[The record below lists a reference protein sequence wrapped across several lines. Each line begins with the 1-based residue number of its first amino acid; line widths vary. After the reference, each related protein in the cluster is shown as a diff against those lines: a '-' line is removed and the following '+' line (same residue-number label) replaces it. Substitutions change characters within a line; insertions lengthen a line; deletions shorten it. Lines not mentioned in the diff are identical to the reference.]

1 VLTVLRVS
9 GSLRL
14 FATAIL
20 ARVPATAL
28 GLVFVLRTKEL
39 TGSFAAAGTA
49 AGLYALAMAV
59 GAPALGRLVDRR
71 GAAAVLVVAALVDA
85 AALVGFALLPGT
97 VLVAF
102 GCAIVSGAATPP
114 VGPCLR
120 TLWPRLLDD
129 PRLTHAA
136 FSLESAGVE
145 VTYIAGP
152 VLIAGAIG
160 SWSTAAA
167 ALTSAGMLLAGTIV
181 FASSPVVRRWRPE
194 PADQA
199 TQSPLRAPGV
209 RTLAVVYVLIGLAF
223 GAVEVGVPATADAD
237 GSPHAAGLL
246 LGMWG
251 VGSLLGGLAA
261 ARASVPRD
269 RVRRLC
275 TMLALLAAG
284 HVLLALPAG
293 LLAFGALLLLAGAAI
308 APAFALAN
316 GLVDGVAP
324 SGTVTEA
331 FTWLTTG
338 VAGGLAA
345 GSALGGT
352 LAQGPG
358 AGAAFG
364 LAAAAL
370 LGAATYATTRR
381 SHLAP
386 ATYIRHESGQIPL
399 DKGI

>member
-1 VLTVLRVS
+1 VLDVLRVP
-9 GSLRL
+9 GSFRL
-14 FATAIL
+14 FATAML

-49 AGLYALAMAV
+49 AGLYALAMAL

-71 GAAAVLVVAALVDA
+71 GAPRVLAVAALVDA
-85 AALVGFALLPGT
+85 AALTAFALVPGGA
-97 VLVAF
+97 LLAF
-102 GCAIVSGAATPP
+102 ACAAVSGAATPP

-120 TLWPRLLDD
+120 TLWPRLLGD
-129 PRLTHAA
+129 PDLAHAA

-160 SWSTAAA
+160 SWSTAAS
-167 ALTSAGMLLAGTIV
+167 ALTSAAMLFGGTLV
-181 FASSPVVRRWRPE
+181 FVSSPVVRAGRAAGERGGGR
-194 PADQA
+194 
-199 TQSPLRAPGV
+199 SPLRARGV

-246 LGMWG
+246 LGLWG

-269 RVRRLC
+269 RARRLC
-275 TMLALLAAG
+275 TLLALLAAG
-284 HVLLALPAG
+284 HVLLAVPAG
-293 LLAFGALLLLAGAAI
+293 LFVFGALLLLAGAAI
-308 APAFALAN
+308 APAFAIAN

-324 SGTVTEA
+324 AGTVTEA

-338 VAGGLAA
+338 VASGLAA

-358 AGAAFG
+358 AGAAFA
-364 LAAAAL
+364 LAATAL
-370 LGAATYATTRR
+370 VGAATYAAARR
-381 SHLAP
+381 RELAP
-386 ATYIRHESGQIPL
+386 I
-399 DKGI
+399 